1 MKRTLALLAVCAL
14 FALAAAFSKTVAAGM
29 TQALHLCAVTLIP
42 ALFPLLVLSRM
53 LDALGLPE
61 ALGQRATPCMRRLFG
76 VSGAGAT
83 AFILG
88 LCGGYPLGA
97 TVVAQLRR
105 QGRVSRDEA
114 ERLLA
119 FCNNSGPAFILGA
132 AGGALHSAAAGV
144 LLYAAHIL
152 AAVCT
157 GLCFRRKGG
166 EAADDKAT
174 PAPISAAVSP
184 AAALTEAVSGAVEGC
199 LRLCGFVC
207 FFGALTSLLD
217 SFRFL
222 PGLGQAFALGF
233 FELGSGIGALS
244 GWRAGPLTMALVGFM
259 LGWGGLSVHGQ
270 TLGAVAGTDIKCARH
285 LMGRALCGLFAAL
298 FSFLFSYLI

>member
-1 MKRTLALLAVCAL
+1 MKRKLPLLAACGL
-14 FALAAAFSKTVAAGM
+14 FALAALFSKTVAAGM
-29 TQALHLCAVTLIP
+29 TQALQLCAVSLIP
-42 ALFPLLVLSRM
+42 ALFPLFVLSRL

-61 ALGQRATPCMRRLFG
+61 VLSRRAGPLMRRLFG
-76 VSGAGAT
+76 VSGAGAE
-83 AFILG
+83 AFVLG

-97 TVVAQLRR
+97 SIVAQLRR
-105 QGRVSRDEA
+105 QRRVSRDEA

-132 AGGALHSAAAGV
+132 AGGALHSAAAGA
-144 LLYAAHIL
+144 LLYAAHVL

-157 GLCFRRKGG
+157 GLCFRRRAVPAGA
-166 EAADDKAT
+166 ELPAASP
-174 PAPISAAVSP
+174 PARSP
-184 AAALTEAVSGAVEGC
+184 AAAFTDAVTGALNAC

-207 FFGALTSLLD
+207 FFGALTALLD

-222 PGLGQAFALGF
+222 PGLGRVFALGF
-233 FELGSGIGALS
+233 FELGGGIGALS
-244 GWRAGPLTMALVGFM
+244 GWKAGPLTMALAGF
-259 LGWGGLSVHGQ
+259 LLSWGGLSVHGQ

-285 LMGRALCGLFAAL
+285 LAGRALCGLFAAL